1 MTVGICHGM
10 QFVSINVKTACH
22 EGIPAIMHTFPN
34 YPPGGHLIPTIAEF
48 DADVFA
54 FLQDWFDRLGAEE
67 SGLGGFYEARLTRGF
82 ILNHYEIDLA
92 NLFATEWHD
101 FEHYVE
107 VGAGMGELAFLLG
120 ALGFSVIAIE
130 GDRKRFA
137 AMQALRTVLS
147 AKYPGVANVRPIQSL
162 FPSGLPPADY
172 SNSVCFMACV
182 VDAANPTFDME
193 RSILRGMREFGTCVI
208 DLTRFGQ
215 IRRSPALQTELLN
228 LLREEGYSEPVHL
241 GVTRGWYDGT
251 LVAIRSVHHAARRP
265 AFSPAV

>member
-1 MTVGICHGM
+1 
-10 QFVSINVKTACH
+10 
-22 EGIPAIMHTFPN
+22 MHTFPN

-137 AMQALRTVLS
+137 AMRELRTVLS
-147 AKYPGVANVRPIQSL
+147 AKYPGVAQVRIFNDFFPNSLPVQDYSRSVCFLPCVIADDSPGVDVELSLFRGMRLFRANVIDMTRLIHYRRTPESQRGLIELLRAEGFSDPVYIGAQKGWKDGVLAVVRPI
-162 FPSGLPPADY
+162 G
-172 SNSVCFMACV
+172 
-182 VDAANPTFDME
+182 
-193 RSILRGMREFGTCVI
+193 
-208 DLTRFGQ
+208 
-215 IRRSPALQTELLN
+215 
-228 LLREEGYSEPVHL
+228 
-241 GVTRGWYDGT
+241 
-251 LVAIRSVHHAARRP
+251 
-265 AFSPAV
+265 